1 MNRSIVPYITF
12 VLLLLLSACANVRSP
27 QGGQKDDK
35 PPVALASYPP
45 PLSTQFSSKT
55 ITILF
60 DEYVK
65 LNDINGNLVVSP
77 PLTTKPVIK
86 VRKKSVIIELKEE
99 LLPNTTYL
107 FNFGDGIVD
116 VNESNKAQDLT
127 YVFSTGNVI
136 DSLMLKGNVWDVFN
150 DVPFKKIKVMAFESD
165 TTIFSKKSTP
175 LYFTRTKDD
184 GTFIMPYMR
193 EGDFHLYALD
203 DQNNNYRHDDGEAI
217 GVLDGAVNA
226 FRDTL
231 PIEFKTSI
239 PRAEKLFINDF
250 KTDSVGTMR
259 FALDAFYKEVSVSP
273 LNQEL
278 RTHLYRAQDSVY
290 VWLKGNPT
298 DKRES
303 LAIQVGE
310 SYSDTLDVIYHSE
323 ALKNTFKLPKPS
335 KDKYKTTD
343 VVEIKSRA
351 LINLKDENK
360 ISLVQDSVP
369 VEVQY
374 TYDSLKC
381 TYAFNAAFKAGKNYT
396 LQILPDAFENVSGAT
411 NDTLNYSFSVLKT
424 EDLGNLIL
432 QLTIPDSIATG
443 RLVIRDKS
451 NSVVFEKPNA
461 KSETITINALLPGD
475 YTLQLHEDFN
485 GNGIYDPVDL
495 KNNFAPEIIHH
506 YQGKVS
512 LRANWDL
519 KTEWNVFQLK
529 IEN

>member
-45 PLSTQFSSKT
+45 PLSTQFQVRQSPFW
-55 ITILF
+55 F

-239 PRAEKLFINDF
+239 PRAENSSSMI
-250 KTDSVGTMR
+250 
-259 FALDAFYKEVSVSP
+259 
-273 LNQEL
+273 
-278 RTHLYRAQDSVY
+278 
-290 VWLKGNPT
+290 LK
-298 DKRES
+298 
-303 LAIQVGE
+303 Q
-310 SYSDTLDVIYHSE
+310 TLLE
-323 ALKNTFKLPKPS
+323 
-335 KDKYKTTD
+335 
-343 VVEIKSRA
+343 R
-351 LINLKDENK
+351 
-360 ISLVQDSVP
+360 
-369 VEVQY
+369 
-374 TYDSLKC
+374 
-381 TYAFNAAFKAGKNYT
+381 
-396 LQILPDAFENVSGAT
+396 
-411 NDTLNYSFSVLKT
+411 
-424 EDLGNLIL
+424 
-432 QLTIPDSIATG
+432 
-443 RLVIRDKS
+443 
-451 NSVVFEKPNA
+451 
-461 KSETITINALLPGD
+461 
-475 YTLQLHEDFN
+475 
-485 GNGIYDPVDL
+485 
-495 KNNFAPEIIHH
+495 
-506 YQGKVS
+506 
-512 LRANWDL
+512 
-519 KTEWNVFQLK
+519 
-529 IEN
+529 